1 MVRYKIQTFC
11 GNTKIL
17 ASVSPQKQIEFVP
30 KVSVDFTY
38 LMEPKI
44 VQIMLIFAKNTLIRV
59 FSWNEYLSNC
69 IGIFKD

>member
-11 GNTKIL
+11 GNTKIP
-17 ASVSPQKQIEFVP
+17 VSPQKQIEFVP

-38 LMEPKI
+38 LMEPKT